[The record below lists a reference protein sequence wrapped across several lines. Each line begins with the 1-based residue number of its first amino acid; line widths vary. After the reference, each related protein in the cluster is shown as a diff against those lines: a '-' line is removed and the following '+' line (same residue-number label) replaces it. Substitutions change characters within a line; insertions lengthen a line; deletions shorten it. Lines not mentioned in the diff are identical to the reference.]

1 MNNEYMSQSS
11 VNILTR
17 NHKTIILV
25 SFMHSGDYCSTQK
38 TQERDSFFLD
48 AKSYINQFSNPI
60 YT

>member
-1 MNNEYMSQSS
+1 MNDEYMSQSS
-11 VNILTR
+11 VDIMAQ

-25 SFMHSGDYCSTQK
+25 SFIHSDDYCSSQK

-48 AKSYINQFSNPI
+48 TNSYINQFSNPI